1 MSPEKKSKRQ
11 ERREKMQMQESRRRL
26 FTIGIIT
33 VVGAFLV
40 FAIVWP
46 QIRPIAEVV
55 AAEAPLP
62 ATTDGNTAGDPN
74 APIKIE
80 EFADFQC
87 PFCERFHEQTQPLLL
102 QHYVDTGKVN
112 FVYRSMGNFVSQN
125 MGGGR
130 TESQDA
136 ALAGYCAAD
145 QDKFWEMQN
154 ALFANV
160 LGEDIGSFT
169 DRRLQ
174 AIAEKAGLDMTAFN
188 SCYNS
193 NKFADQVQKDFADGS
208 AAGITGTP
216 GFLITYT
223 ANGETKTKTLSGA
236 QPFSTFQQ
244 ELEAI
249 LVEIG
254 AQ

>member
-1 MSPEKKSKRQ
+1 
-11 ERREKMQMQESRRRL
+11 MQ
-26 FTIGIIT
+26 
-33 VVGAFLV
+33 
-40 FAIVWP
+40 
-46 QIRPIAEVV
+46 
-55 AAEAPLP
+55 
-62 ATTDGNTAGDPN
+62 D
-74 APIKIE
+74 
-80 EFADFQC
+80 
-87 PFCERFHEQTQPLLL
+87 
-102 QHYVDTGKVN
+102 
-112 FVYRSMGNFVSQN
+112 
-125 MGGGR
+125 
-130 TESQDA
+130 
-136 ALAGYCAAD
+136 
-145 QDKFWEMQN
+145 

-160 LGEDIGSFT
+160 LGEDTGSFT
-169 DRRLQ
+169 VRRLQ
-174 AIAEKAGLDMTAFN
+174 SVAEKAGLVMTTFN

-236 QPFSTFQQ
+236 QPFSTFQP